1 MTFLIDFIRKQIGWC
16 PNANQMAIKTRA
28 EASSAFGAGDR
39 LVKNPGPAGSDR
51 SGKPWG
57 WDYEHTQRGTLIIAA
72 VAAVILIIIAS
83 MIVFGPVW
91 VTVIVAGIMIL
102 ALAMFSSLTVSVH
115 QDALRLWFGPI
126 RLIKKSWPI
135 SEIASVTT
143 VTNRWYYGWGIR
155 WTPHGPLYNV
165 AGLKAVEITLVS
177 GKVFRIGTDEPEV
190 LKRVIE
196 QAQYGGN
203 PAARSK
209 G

>member
-1 MTFLIDFIRKQIGWC
+1 MTLLLDFIREQIGWC
-16 PNANQMAIKTRA
+16 PNENHMAIKTRA
-28 EASSAFGAGDR
+28 NAPSAFGVGDR

-57 WDYEHTQRGTLIIAA
+57 WEYEHTQRGTLIIAA

-102 ALAMFSSLTVSVH
+102 ALAMFSTLTVSVQ

-126 RLIKKSWPI
+126 RLIRKSWPI

-143 VTNRWYYGWGIR
+143 VTNHWYYGWGIR
-155 WTPHGPLYNV
+155 WTPTGPLYNI
-165 AGLKAVEITLVS
+165 AGLKAVEITLFS
-177 GKVFRIGTDEPEV
+177 GKMFRIGTDEAEE
-190 LKRVIE
+190 LKRAIE
-196 QAQYGGN
+196 QARYGKK
-203 PAARSK
+203 PR
-209 G
+209 